1 MSPVVLLVVALAI
14 ERRALEAALRSPRV
28 ERFDRWP
35 AVRGR
40 LADTDVLLVQAGIGQ
55 DRACEAVLAA
65 APRYG
70 VRAAWSLGFAGG
82 LAETLRPGDLV
93 CPATVLEDA
102 EPAGPPLLAD
112 SSHAAVCA
120 AVRRGALPIESGAL
134 LTVRAP
140 LRTPEAKRD
149 AALRRGAVACD
160 MEAAGVARGARA
172 LGVPWTALKAVVD
185 GVDDSLPHSL
195 GRCMSPEG
203 EVRWSGFLACAI
215 EGREFWRWV
224 RRLGSASRQATRSLR
239 HGAEAAFGA
248 WAALTR
254 Y

>member
-1 MSPVVLLVVALAI
+1 MSPIVLLVVALAI
-14 ERRALEAALRSPRV
+14 ERRALQTALRAPRG

-55 DRACEAVLAA
+55 DRAREVVLAA
-65 APRYG
+65 APKYG

-93 CPATVLEDA
+93 CPAIVLEDA
-102 EPAGPPLLAD
+102 ESTDPPLLAD

-120 AVRRGALPIESGAL
+120 AMRRAALPIESGAL
-134 LTVRAP
+134 ITVRAP

-149 AALRRGAVACD
+149 AALRHGAVACD
-160 MEAAGVARGARA
+160 MEAAGVARAART
-172 LGVPWTALKAVVD
+172 LGIPWTALKAVVD
-185 GVDDSLPHSL
+185 AVDDSLPPPLS
-195 GRCMSPEG
+195 RCTSPRG

-215 EGREFWRWV
+215 EGRQFWRSV

-239 HGAEAAFGA
+239 RGAEAAFGA
-248 WAALTR
+248 WAALT
-254 Y
+254 